1 MTKKTSIIV
10 LGKTGMLGSVVC
22 AYLKKNKNFK
32 VIGTQRNESK
42 DVNIKFFDVLEFI
55 ADQDKFNFLK
65 EADYIINCIG
75 IIKPYCKDND
85 PEGVIKAIWVNALFP
100 HILSKFLER
109 SKPKII
115 QIATDCVYSGSIGSY
130 LEDAPHDALDVYGK
144 TKSLGEVQANNLL
157 NIRCSIIGP
166 EIKGKL
172 SLLEWFLSQA
182 EEAELTGFEN
192 HLWNGVTT
200 LQFAQLSE
208 TIIAKKIF
216 EKLIRESKVHHYTP
230 NSTVNKYELL
240 NIFKDVFKKNVKIT
254 KGKAPLAVDRTLKT
268 KLKVLS
274 NNCQTV
280 IMKDALKGLALFMDK
295 NALK

>member
-1 MTKKTSIIV
+1 MAKKTSIIV
-10 LGKTGMLGSVVC
+10 LGKTGMLGSMVYI
-22 AYLKKNKNFK
+22 YLKKNKNFK

-42 DVNIKFFDVLEFI
+42 DIDIKFFDVPEFI

-65 EADYIINCIG
+65 KADHIINCIG

-85 PEGVIKAIWVNALFP
+85 PEGVVKAIQVNALFP

-109 SKPKII
+109 SKTKVI
-115 QIATDCVYSGSIGSY
+115 QIATDCVYSGLVGAY
-130 LEDAPHDALDVYGK
+130 LENAPHDALDVYGK

-182 EEAELTGFEN
+182 EGAEITGFEN
-192 HLWNGVTT
+192 HLWNGITT
-200 LQFAQLSE
+200 LQFAQLCE
-208 TIIAKKIF
+208 MIISKSLF
-216 EKLIRESKVHHYTP
+216 EALCKESKVHHYTP

-240 NIFKDVFKKNVKIT
+240 NIFKDAFKKKVKIT
-254 KGKAPLAVDRTLKT
+254 KGNAPVSVDRTLKT
-268 KLKVLS
+268 QLKLLL
-274 NNCQTV
+274 NNYQPV
-280 IMKDALKGLALFMDK
+280 IMTDALRALVLFMNK
-295 NALK
+295 NILA